1 MSKSE
6 LPGIVQPYRKHPL
19 IKDRSPS
26 DFMSID
32 DKPLNDIIR
41 SVDLILRGLREN
53 YFKGRTTRTRLS
65 AGQFSSSVMIAR
77 GWLFLDTAHATSDVD
92 TIIERVYASTKTTKR
107 SDAVRRVREKTIPK
121 LKNNGLLELD
131 ESDKTVIDVMP
142 YPISSK
148 LFVLKEFVNNG
159 VLFNQQINQFG
170 ILGTVQYFPELTSNL
185 ETDARNSQYFE
196 RDYKALSDIDVIRER
211 AIRGRDYTLAKAY
224 LLDNKRS
231 YDIWATVLETGDNV
245 RHGLKGLMELLG
257 QLGGFASQ
265 SEISRMTNLNM
276 RMVNRFIRRVD
287 SIGLAQ
293 RSHTLDLEDAL
304 SRPIDTKLTFNYHQL
319 NNAEMMLTLC
329 RGVPESTEILARLE
343 REKTIGEDS
352 LINEFD
358 AGSVGKVRNSLLQ
371 IGVITEQSF
380 DENGLWEITPN
391 KESEDFLLEILTIN
405 ADSRRVLG
413 ENIEINKTLED
424 CFKNVDDARL
434 EKTAKDVEKDF
445 LDEVPLRT

>member
-19 IKDRSPS
+19 IKDRNPS

-32 DKPLNDIIR
+32 DKPLNDIIQ

-53 YFKGRTTRTRLS
+53 YFKGQTTRTRLS

-92 TIIERVYASTKTTKR
+92 MIIERVYASTKTTKR

-131 ESDKTVIDVMP
+131 ESDKTVINVMP

-148 LFVLKEFVNNG
+148 LFVLKEFMDNG

-170 ILGTVQYFPELTSNL
+170 ILGKVQYFPELTSNL
-185 ETDARNSQYFE
+185 ETGARNSQYFE

-211 AIRGRDYTLAKAY
+211 AIRGRDFTLAKAY

-329 RGVPESTEILARLE
+329 RSVPESTEILARLE

>member
-1 MSKSE
+1 MSKSG

-19 IKDRSPS
+19 IKNRNPS
-26 DFMSID
+26 DFTSID
-32 DKPLNDIIR
+32 DEPLNKIIR

-53 YFKGRTTRTRLS
+53 YFKGQTTRTRLS

-77 GWLFLDTAHATSDVD
+77 GWLFLDTAHATTDVD

-107 SDAVRRVREKTIPK
+107 SDAVRRVRAKTIPK
-121 LKNNGLLELD
+121 LKSNGLLELD
-131 ESDKTVIDVMP
+131 GSNKSVIEVMP

-159 VLFNQQINQFG
+159 RIFNEQINQFD
-170 ILGTVQYFPELTSNL
+170 ILGKVQYFPELTSSL
-185 ETDARNSQYFE
+185 DADARNPQYFE
-196 RDYKALSDIDVIRER
+196 RDYTALSEIDVIRER
-211 AIRGRDYTLAKAY
+211 AIRGIDYTLAKAY

-231 YDIWATVLETGDNV
+231 YDIWATVLETGDHV
-245 RHGLKGLMELLG
+245 RRGLKGLMELLG

-287 SIGLAQ
+287 SLGLAQ
-293 RSHTLDLEDAL
+293 RSHTLELEDAL
-304 SRPIDTKLTFNYHQL
+304 SRPIETKIASNYHQL
-319 NNAEMMLTLC
+319 YNAETMLTLC
-329 RGVPESTEILARLE
+329 RSVPESTEILARLE
-343 REKTIGEDS
+343 REKIIVEDS
-352 LINEFD
+352 LIDEFD

-380 DENGLWEITPN
+380 DEDGLWEIAPN

-424 CFKNVDDARL
+424 YFKDVDDARL
-434 EKTAKDVEKDF
+434 EKTVKDVEEEF
-445 LDEVPLRT
+445 LDEVPLRE